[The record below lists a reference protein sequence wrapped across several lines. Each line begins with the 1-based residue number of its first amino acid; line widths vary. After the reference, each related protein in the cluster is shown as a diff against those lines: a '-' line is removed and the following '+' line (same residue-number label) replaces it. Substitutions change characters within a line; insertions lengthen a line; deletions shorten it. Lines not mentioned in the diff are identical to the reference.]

1 MSAPSCFTHRKM
13 TIPLFTV
20 SKYKHD
26 LVYSVGKK
34 KKKKSSQTGCDQ
46 LLSVLIGLLLVLA
59 PWEWGAGFAAGDVHS
74 LKLAGSFRNAGT
86 SAPGPGSPEF

>member
-1 MSAPSCFTHRKM
+1 MSLIRRMSAPSCFTHRKM

-26 LVYSVGKK
+26 LVYSVGG
-34 KKKKSSQTGCDQ
+34 KKKSSQTVCDQ

-59 PWEWGAGFAAGDVHS
+59 P
-74 LKLAGSFRNAGT
+74 
-86 SAPGPGSPEF
+86 